1 MISIHALREEGDK
14 RNHPRKMRHT
24 DFYPRPPRGGR
35 QQFTVQITASSL
47 FLSTPSARRATQ
59 RFQRHDQRRVIS
71 IHALRE
77 EGDCRC
83 WSSAF
88 GGSISIHALREEG
101 DARTERRAQRRPEFL
116 STPSARRATAAT
128 RSIFSPPCYFY
139 PRPPR
144 GGRRKCDI
152 AVRTSNPF
160 LSTPSARRATR
171 MPPSASRTSSISI
184 HALRE
189 EGDEVKYIDAHLDDI
204 SIHAL
209 REEGDAPSTTCW
221 PCSRC
226 YFYPRPPRG
235 GRLLREGL
243 ALGQLDISIHAL
255 REEGDSP
262 AFSSPSSSSL
272 FLSTPSA
279 RRATSIC
286 ALVALW

>member
-1 MISIHALREEGDK
+1 MNEQ
-14 RNHPRKMRHT
+14 P
-24 DFYPRPPRGGR
+24 
-35 QQFTVQITASSL
+35 TAD
-47 FLSTPSARRATQ
+47 P
-59 RFQRHDQRRVIS
+59 IS

-189 EGDEVKYIDAHLDDI
+189 EGDTYFYSTSTRNVNFYPRPPRGGRRGKVY
-204 SIHAL
+204 
-209 REEGDAPSTTCW
+209 RCPSG
-221 PCSRC
+221 R

-235 GRLLREGL
+235 GRRAIDDVL
-243 ALGQLDISIHAL
+243 ALF
-255 REEGDSP
+255 EV
-262 AFSSPSSSSL
+262 L

-279 RRATSIC
+279 RRATSPGGSRPR
-286 ALVALW
+286 AA